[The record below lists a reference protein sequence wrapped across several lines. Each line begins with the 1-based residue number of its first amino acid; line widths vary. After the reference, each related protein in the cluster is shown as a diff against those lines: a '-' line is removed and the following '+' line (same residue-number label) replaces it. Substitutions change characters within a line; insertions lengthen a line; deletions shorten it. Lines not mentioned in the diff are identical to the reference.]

1 MGKRPANTGMNGTG
15 DDGPDRGG
23 RIDRLAQVRVVLV
36 QTSHPGNIGAA
47 ARAMH
52 TMGLS
57 SLALVAPD
65 RFPDPEAEARAAGA
79 GQLLADASIA
89 GTLDEALAD
98 CRLVLGCTARQ
109 RGVPLPELHPR
120 IAAARLLEAAAQ
132 APVALVFGRE
142 RTGLTNDELQRC
154 HAAVHI
160 PANPEFSSLNLAA
173 AVQVLA
179 YELRGAA
186 LGVGSAE
193 APAARP
199 APRRDAPA
207 THEELE
213 GLFGHLAD
221 TLEDIDFHKGRSP
234 RTVLRRLR
242 RLFLRATPDQREVR
256 ILRGVLSEAQR
267 AARLG
272 GKPG

>member
-1 MGKRPANTGMNGTG
+1 MDRTAASGTAEPDATGLLG
-15 DDGPDRGG
+15 
-23 RIDRLAQVRVVLV
+23 QVRMVLV
-36 QTSHPGNIGAA
+36 GTSHPGNIGAA
-47 ARAMH
+47 ARAML

-57 SLALVAPD
+57 RLVLVAPD
-65 RFPDPEAEARAAGA
+65 RFPDPEATALAAGA
-79 GQLLADASIA
+79 DAVLADATRCD
-89 GTLDEALAD
+89 GLEAAVAD